1 MYDVQAMNAN
11 NAAYAE
17 GALPDV
23 IDLGADFS
31 NAIDPNINY
40 VVTLSVPATAVM
52 TVTVNASK
60 VEAMTDPVAVAVV
73 RIPVGAKYGFAPL
86 GTIPAR
92 YLGATAAGTFAGNID
107 AGLAYGVHSPLGV
120 GMAQGR

>member
-11 NAAYAE
+11 NVAYAA

-40 VVTLSVPATAVM
+40 VVTLSAPATAAL
-52 TVTVNASK
+52 TFTVNAAK
-60 VEAMTDPVAVAVV
+60 TAAMASPTAVAVV

-92 YLGATAAGTFAGNID
+92 YLGATAAGTFTGNIE
-107 AGLAYGVHSPLGV
+107 AGLAYGVQSPLGV
-120 GMAQGR
+120 GLAQG

>member
-11 NAAYAE
+11 NVAYAA

-40 VVTLSVPATAVM
+40 VVTLSAPATAAL
-52 TVTVNASK
+52 TFTVNAAK
-60 VEAMTDPVAVAVV
+60 TAAMASPVAVAVV

-92 YLGATAAGTFAGNID
+92 YLGVTAAGDFAGNID
-107 AGLAYGVHSPLGV
+107 AGLAYGGQSPLGV
-120 GMAQGR
+120 GLAQG

>member
-1 MYDVQAMNAN
+1 MFDVQAMNAN
-11 NAAYAE
+11 NVAYAA

-40 VVTLSVPATAVM
+40 VVTLSAPATAAM
-52 TVTVNASK
+52 TFTVNASK
-60 VEAMTDPVAVAVV
+60 VEAMTSPVAVAVV

-86 GTIPAR
+86 GTVPAR
-92 YLGATAAGTFAGNID
+92 YLGATATGTFAGNIE
-107 AGLAYGVHSPLGV
+107 AGLAYGVQSPLGV
-120 GMAQGR
+120 GLAQG

>member
-11 NAAYAE
+11 NVAYAA

-40 VVTLSVPATAVM
+40 VVTLSAPATAAL
-52 TVTVNASK
+52 TFTVNAAK
-60 VEAMTDPVAVAVV
+60 TAAMASPVAVAVV

-92 YLGATAAGTFAGNID
+92 YLGVTAAGDFAGNIH
-107 AGLAYGVHSPLGV
+107 AGLACGVQSPLGV
-120 GMAQGR
+120 GLAQG